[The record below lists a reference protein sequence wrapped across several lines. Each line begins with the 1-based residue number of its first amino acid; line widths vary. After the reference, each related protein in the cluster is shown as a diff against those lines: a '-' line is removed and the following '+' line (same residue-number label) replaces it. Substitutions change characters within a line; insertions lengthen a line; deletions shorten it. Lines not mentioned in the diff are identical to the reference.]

1 MNEFSRALAGE
12 VTLLLQEV
20 GKLREEKRNIHHEI
34 GCLASL
40 KEKYNPGGEF
50 DPDWF
55 ASFRECPLPLLTSI
69 SGLLQLVIPM
79 VSRLC
84 RTLFNH
90 LLLRYP
96 QRSDPRGDRFRKRRV
111 PVVRARDALKRQS
124 FLQQLFLHRHNPL
137 LIRCHLSS
145 LPCPRFQLC
154 PPSRQ

>member
-34 GCLASL
+34 GCLVSL
-40 KEKYNPGGEF
+40 KEKYYPGGEF

-55 ASFRECPLPLLTSI
+55 ASFREYPLPLLTSI
-69 SGLLQLVIPM
+69 SGLLQRVIPM
-79 VSRLC
+79 LSRPC

-96 QRSDPRGDRFRKRRV
+96 QRSDPRGDRFRKRKDL
-111 PVVRARDALKRQS
+111 VVRARDAPKRRS
-124 FLQQLFLHRHNPL
+124 FLQQLFLHHHNL
-137 LIRCHLSS
+137 LPIRCHLSS
-145 LPCPRFQLC
+145 LPCQPFRLC
-154 PPSRQ
+154 PPSRR